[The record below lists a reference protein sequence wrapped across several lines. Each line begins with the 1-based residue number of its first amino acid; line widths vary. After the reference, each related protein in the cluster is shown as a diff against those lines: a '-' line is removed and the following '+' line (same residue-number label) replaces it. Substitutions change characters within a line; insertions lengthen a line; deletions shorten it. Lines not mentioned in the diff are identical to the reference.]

1 MKLATVLW
9 ILGALWPV
17 AAGARTLDLLVLW
30 RGSAGWFE
38 TVPSA
43 GDSNQGLAVGGTERL
58 HRVFVRGRPLEL
70 RVDAKTNTA
79 RIQDQIIPL
88 QGTNVLL
95 IDGVDGQQVR
105 VAGTLYV
112 DPQLDSLMDPVQQ
125 ILKQSPLLMEFAGR

>member
-79 RIQDQIIPL
+79 RIQDQI
-88 QGTNVLL
+88 
-95 IDGVDGQQVR
+95 
-105 VAGTLYV
+105 
-112 DPQLDSLMDPVQQ
+112 
-125 ILKQSPLLMEFAGR
+125 LKQSPLLTEFARK